1 MTEAILKY
9 PGAKWRLAPWL
20 HRHAP
25 ICTRVV
31 DAYCG
36 SGAFALTL
44 PYRPAHLVLND
55 RDEHIPRLFRVLRE
69 RTDELVRAVTLTP
82 WSRAEYLSVTG
93 PAGRIL
99 EVDDELEN
107 VRRYL
112 VATWQAHGT
121 TLTTRNGWRHKGTG
135 KKRRVGQISDT
146 YEVWAQ
152 LPSRLAAVVE
162 RLKDAEIEC
171 LPALT
176 VIGRYATAD
185 TLIYADPPYM
195 RKHGQGERKR
205 LYRHEMTDA
214 DHTELLDALDAHPGP
229 VLLSGYDSEL
239 YASRLASWKRVATQ
253 TQAEKGNTRIESL
266 WLNPT
271 AVERMGY
278 GPLFEEVQS

>member
-20 HRHAP
+20 HRYAP
-25 ICTRVV
+25 VCTRVV

-55 RDEHIPRLFRVLRE
+55 CDEHIPRLFRTLRE
-69 RTDELVRAVTLTP
+69 QPDALIRAVALTP

-99 EVDDELEN
+99 EGDNDLET

-152 LPSRLAAVVE
+152 LPHRLAAVVE

-176 VIGRYATAD
+176 VIGRYASED
-185 TLIYADPPYM
+185 TLIYADPPYT
-195 RKHGQGERKR
+195 RRHGQGERKR

-214 DHTELLDALDAHPGP
+214 DHVELLTALDAHPGP
-229 VLLSGYDSEL
+229 VLLSGYDSDL
-239 YASRLASWKRVATQ
+239 YAERLAHWRRVETK
-253 TQAEKGNTRIESL
+253 TQAEKGNSRIESL
-266 WLNPT
+266 WLNQV
-271 AVERMGY
+271 AVDQLGY
-278 GPLFEEVQS
+278 GPLFDEVSR